1 MKPHPKLRY
10 IITDT
15 CLPMAAI
22 LAVSLYTLAA
32 WIWLGYT
39 IINHLS
45 DQ

>member
-1 MKPHPKLRY
+1 MKPHPKLRH
-10 IITDT
+10 ILTDT
-15 CLPMAAI
+15 CLPMAV
-22 LAVSLYTLAA
+22 LLTVSLYTLAA